1 VDIQV
6 RLGLTVNL
14 DILVGLDGVVGQVL
28 VDILDLLVNL
38 DNLV

>member
-1 VDIQV
+1 MDIQV